1 MSVKDRSFRDE
12 VYLIK
17 LSSFRGEF
25 WGKVLLRIMKE
36 SKKLKWPPPYV
47 AGWFIIL
54 LSIFFK

>member
-1 MSVKDRSFRDE
+1 MLVKDRSFLDE

-36 SKKLKWPPPYV
+36 SKKLKWPPPM
-47 AGWFIIL
+47 
-54 LSIFFK
+54 